1 MYMYPWING
10 LHDVYFT
17 TYNSG
22 GTILQVK
29 SGNEASLT
37 SGDDLVAP
45 THADE
50 MAVMLVFT
58 YAST

>member
-1 MYMYPWING
+1 MYPWANE

-17 TYNSG
+17 TYNSCG
-22 GTILQVK
+22 AVLQVK

-37 SGDDLVAP
+37 SGDNLAP
-45 THADE
+45 PSHADG

-58 YAST
+58 YAYT

>member
-1 MYMYPWING
+1 MVCMMCILQHN
-10 LHDVYFT
+10 D
-17 TYNSG
+17 SG